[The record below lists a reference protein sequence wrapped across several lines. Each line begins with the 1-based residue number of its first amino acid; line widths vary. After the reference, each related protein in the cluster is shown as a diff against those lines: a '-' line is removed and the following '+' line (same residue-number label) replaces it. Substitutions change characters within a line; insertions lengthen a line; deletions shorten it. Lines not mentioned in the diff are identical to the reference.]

1 MDNEI
6 SVVYDFLNLKILVSA
21 PHCLFHRFE
30 ATRKRKHRVVR
41 GPCYYYRIVHSRRG
55 RGAVSV
61 EFRLLAALL
70 RENYP
75 TNTGIKGRRMIF
87 FFPLGKTTPVFAR
100 GTRVVRERVSSVT
113 FFYGPLLVLYI
124 HIYVDRV
131 LFSALNSLQGD
142 PVSSKKNFSNRK
154 RETVRSSLS
163 PDGNYKTTFHLV

>member
-100 GTRVVRERVSSVT
+100 GTRVVRERVSSIT
-113 FFYGPLLVLYI
+113 FFYGPLLVIYI
-124 HIYVDRV
+124 YICGSCSFFRV
-131 LFSALNSLQGD
+131 KLVTGGSSFIEEEFFE
-142 PVSSKKNFSNRK
+142 SKKRD
-154 RETVRSSLS
+154 RSKLAF
-163 PDGNYKTTFHLV
+163 PRWKL